1 MKKPDNLA
9 ELPTSYVVV
18 TSEAEADMVEDTG
31 KFKIDKE
38 ERGRRLKKTRD
49 WFETE
54 KEYLEYLLVM
64 DALDIELFP
73 GDEETPKSIEFNWD
87 LISYD
92 KQDIK
97 IQLHFDEPDQI
108 SDSATEDLISVTFW
122 GTEFFKSDEGEPV
135 RYGEQ
140 VYTTIVRQV
149 DPERAGD
156 LEKNT
161 QTAILILGSILMLFI
176 LILAC
181 TGESLLPIWIFGISL
196 TTIVHTLLFNITMP
210 EDTYV
215 VMKVMLKFLR
225 LDFVTLESD
234 EQFFPP
240 TVFTVAGYQSIGF
253 F

>member
-1 MKKPDNLA
+1 MKKPGNLA

-92 KQDIK
+92 KQDIR

-140 VYTTIVRQV
+140 VYTTIVR
-149 DPERAGD
+149 
-156 LEKNT
+156 
-161 QTAILILGSILMLFI
+161 
-176 LILAC
+176 
-181 TGESLLPIWIFGISL
+181 
-196 TTIVHTLLFNITMP
+196 
-210 EDTYV
+210 
-215 VMKVMLKFLR
+215 
-225 LDFVTLESD
+225 
-234 EQFFPP
+234 
-240 TVFTVAGYQSIGF
+240 
-253 F
+253 

>member
-1 MKKPDNLA
+1 VPKSDKYGKLVKEKYYKLEEKNYIKAVTTEKGPKNPRQPIPKIKSLSPTGELTINWSKKMRKPENLA

-73 GDEETPKSIEFNWD
+73 GDEEAPKSIEFDWD

-97 IQLHFDEPDQI
+97 I
-108 SDSATEDLISVTFW
+108 
-122 GTEFFKSDEGEPV
+122 
-135 RYGEQ
+135 
-140 VYTTIVRQV
+140 
-149 DPERAGD
+149 
-156 LEKNT
+156 
-161 QTAILILGSILMLFI
+161 
-176 LILAC
+176 
-181 TGESLLPIWIFGISL
+181 
-196 TTIVHTLLFNITMP
+196 
-210 EDTYV
+210 
-215 VMKVMLKFLR
+215 
-225 LDFVTLESD
+225 
-234 EQFFPP
+234 
-240 TVFTVAGYQSIGF
+240 
-253 F
+253 